1 MGKVIYCADRFR
13 PEGKKIN
20 QVHTGRILEWDSEG
34 FPAGYLY
41 LELEQPHFI

>member
-1 MGKVIYCADRFR
+1 MGKVIYCSYRFR
-13 PEGKKIN
+13 PQEKKIN
-20 QVHTGRILEWDSEG
+20 QAQTGRVIEKDSEG

>member
-1 MGKVIYCADRFR
+1 MGKVIYCSNLFR
-13 PEGKKIN
+13 PQEKKIT
-20 QVHTGRILEWDSEG
+20 QVRTGRTIERDSEG

>member
-1 MGKVIYCADRFR
+1 VAKVIYCAERFR
-13 PEGKKIN
+13 PHYEIIK
-20 QVHTGRILEWDSEG
+20 QVDTGHALERDSEG